1 MDILVLLDE
10 PDHRLR
16 LIADVLGRLRKLE
29 QAAER
34 RQVGL
39 TARGPQHPELES
51 VLHFVEAI
59 LELAHLGGQTRIA
72 KHERRVGEPD
82 GDLDMPSRR
91 GRRP

>member
-29 QAAER
+29 HAER

-59 LELAHLGGQTRIA
+59 LELAHLGGRP
-72 KHERRVGEPD
+72 GS
-82 GDLDMPSRR
+82 PSTSAE
-91 GRRP
+91 